1 MAAPFFLLILLSAL
15 TCFSYIFSWL
25 TYNRQQYWHKLCCMY
40 YWSSPILTNQFEN
53 IGLPLTVRQMS
64 IFILQ
69 IFHLHYTLCNVCQV
83 HWEEE
88 KIDLFFLE
96 FGNSS
101 DVLSKTFWNLG
112 LVPRAVLAAGWLKEG
127 RRPLIRPAVVCSK

>member
-25 TYNRQQYWHKLCCMY
+25 TYNRKQYWHKLCVVLLEF
-40 YWSSPILTNQFEN
+40 SHTDKNQFEKKVP
-53 IGLPLTVRQMS
+53 GLKCLVFSFYEFSTY
-64 IFILQ
+64 IKILGMPSS
-69 IFHLHYTLCNVCQV
+69 LGG
-83 HWEEE
+83 
-88 KIDLFFLE
+88 KIDLFLE
-96 FGNSS
+96 IFGNSL

-127 RRPLIRPAVVCSK
+127 RRPLIRLVVSKVCF